1 MNDASFPRL
10 AEYDEFGHHGAYAAD
25 MGPFYLRRRD
35 GGGWRYAFP
44 LDERH
49 TNAAGIS
56 HGGALYSFADHL
68 IGHTIVSGLGRG
80 CATVKL
86 KVEFQGASRPGQLL
100 EAECEIVK
108 ATRTLAF
115 VRARLFCGSHVVMT
129 ADGCFKLGGE
139 FDLESLQPSATKV
152 PDIPAPAI
160 PEGFK
165 PYSLQGGF
173 AELYGPMLYRR
184 GGEGD
189 FVCAIATS
197 GRHDNTTGATHGGV
211 VFAFADDLIGR
222 TVSAT
227 SRRFSATICLDM
239 QYLAPAPLGSW
250 LTGRAEVIA
259 MDEDFAHVRTEV
271 MDGDTPIASAM
282 GIWRLFDR
290 YG

>member
-1 MNDASFPRL
+1 MNDVSISPLL
-10 AEYDEFGHHGAYAAD
+10 ADYDQFGQHGAYAAD
-25 MGPFYLRRRD
+25 MGPFYLRRRKD
-35 GGGWRYAFP
+35 GGWRYAFP

-68 IGHTIVSGLGRG
+68 IGHNIVSKLGRF

-86 KVEFQGASRPGQLL
+86 KVEFLGASRPGQLV

-108 ATRTLAF
+108 ATRTMAF
-115 VRARLFCGSHVVMT
+115 VRARLFSGSHLLMT
-129 ADGCFKLGGE
+129 ADGCFKLSGE
-139 FDLESLQPSATKV
+139 FDPKKLKPAALKV
-152 PDIPAPAI
+152 PDISVPAI

-184 GGEGD
+184 GEEGE
-189 FVCAIATS
+189 FVCGIATS
-197 GRHDNTTGATHGGV
+197 GRHDNNVGATHGGV

-227 SRRFSATICLDM
+227 SRRFSATICLDL

-250 LTGRAEVIA
+250 LTGQADIIA
-259 MDEDFAHVRTEV
+259 IDEEFAHVRTEV
-271 MDGDTPIASAM
+271 LADNTPVATAM
-282 GIWRLFDR
+282 GVWRLFDH
-290 YG
+290 